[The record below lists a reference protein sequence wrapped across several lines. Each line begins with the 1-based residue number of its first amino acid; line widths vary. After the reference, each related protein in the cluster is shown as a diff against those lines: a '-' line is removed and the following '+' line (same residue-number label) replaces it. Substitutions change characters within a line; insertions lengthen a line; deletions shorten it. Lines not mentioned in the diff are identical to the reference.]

1 MKAPEGSARPQHE
14 VDAVEW
20 LMLFDAGERL
30 SYGRD
35 RDVLEALLA
44 LTRR

>member
-1 MKAPEGSARPQHE
+1 

-20 LMLFDAGERL
+20 LTVPDARERL

-35 RDVLEALLA
+35 RDVLEALVVR
-44 LTRR
+44 TRR